1 MSTINQLNN
10 ISYISTIELEMCDC
24 SGVCVSVCVF
34 NAVKMFN
41 SDSPKYK
48 RKWEKKTMYM
58 PITVMLKWYE
68 RPWWLYFISVFNFQF
83 LFSLSFSLP
92 FRPLFSHCVSLAAAT
107 AVCATFILLWCRQ
120 CRFMSW
126 GLLIH
131 SHITQALDDYE
142 IEEDLPNAMKLL
154 GEMNNNVKQVSDLV
168 ESMLQRVKSGELT
181 TEYGLSFLE
190 VRYHMLL
197 TYLINLT
204 YVVLRKC
211 SGTSFNISNRLE

>member
-1 MSTINQLNN
+1 M
-10 ISYISTIELEMCDC
+10 
-24 SGVCVSVCVF
+24 
-34 NAVKMFN
+34 
-41 SDSPKYK
+41 
-48 RKWEKKTMYM
+48 
-58 PITVMLKWYE
+58 TVML
-68 RPWWLYFISVFNFQF
+68 WWCETIGWLNLFQF
-83 LFSLSFSLP
+83 LNFNQFFVLAYCECRSCSHAHFFFWHSLM
-92 FRPLFSHCVSLAAAT
+92 
-107 AVCATFILLWCRQ
+107 IL
-120 CRFMSW
+120 
-126 GLLIH
+126 
-131 SHITQALDDYE
+131 QALDDYE

-211 SGTSFNISNRLE
+211 SGKVFEMFFSFSFRFFLY